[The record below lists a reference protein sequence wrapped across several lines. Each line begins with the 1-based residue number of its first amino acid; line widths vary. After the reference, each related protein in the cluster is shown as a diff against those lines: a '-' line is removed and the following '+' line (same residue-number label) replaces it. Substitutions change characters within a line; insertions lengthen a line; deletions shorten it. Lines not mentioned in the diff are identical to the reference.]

1 MTNNQMQQAIELRKN
16 GQAEQAKTILLN
28 LLSSDPNDPVLLYQ
42 VAWTYDNLG
51 LEAQAVPYYEQALAN
66 GLQGEDRQGATLGLG
81 STYRTLAHYDK
92 AAALFK
98 QAIQDY
104 PEAREFKVFY
114 AMVLYNL
121 EQYAEGM
128 QLLMTELA
136 ETTSD
141 KGIEQY
147 QRAILFYADKL
158 DQVWE

>member
-1 MTNNQMQQAIELRKN
+1 MDSTIQQAIELRTE
-16 GQAEQAKTILLN
+16 GQAEQAKTIFLN
-28 LLSSDPNDPVLLYQ
+28 LLTSHPDDPFLLYQ
-42 VAWTYDNLG
+42 LAWTYDNLG
-51 LEAQAVPYYEQALAN
+51 LEAQAMPYYEQAIAN
-66 GLQGEDRQGATLGLG
+66 GLQGEDRQGAMLGLG

-92 AAALFK
+92 AATLFK

-136 ETTSD
+136 ETTND
-141 KGIEQY
+141 KGIERY

-158 DQVWE
+158 DQVWT